1 MNGTPNTTIA
11 VIEDNE
17 TMRKMLVELIENT
30 PEYRCVCACSTSRE
44 ARIEVP
50 RHRPDV
56 ALMDIHL
63 PDESGIAC
71 TARLT
76 GQMPAL
82 QVIMVTVYKD
92 TDLIFQALKAGACGY
107 ILKRFRPEEIIQAIA
122 EARTGGAPMTPE
134 IARMVVRSFREP
146 SLAPNVEGLTS
157 REAEILMLLAE
168 GLSNKEIAQKTGIS
182 AGTVRIHLGHI
193 FKKLHV
199 RCRTEAAAK
208 YLRTKHAG
216 ASENTDPAAL

>member
-1 MNGTPNTTIA
+1 MTTVA
-11 VIEDNE
+11 VIEDNN
-17 TMRKMLVELIENT
+17 TMRRMLAELINSA
-30 PEYRCVCACSTSRE
+30 PGYRCVCACSTSKE
-44 ARIEVP
+44 ALVEVP
-50 RHRPDV
+50 KHRPEV

-76 GQMPAL
+76 EKMPDL

-107 ILKRFRPEEIIQAIA
+107 ILKRFRPDEIIQAIS
-122 EARTGGAPMTPE
+122 EARAGGAPMTSE
-134 IARMVVRSFREP
+134 IARMVVRSFRAP
-146 SLAPNVEGLTS
+146 SVAPSAGPDPNGLTT
-157 REAEILMLLAE
+157 REATLLTLLAE
-168 GLSNKEIAQKTGIS
+168 GLSNKEIAQKANIT
-182 AGTVRIHLGHI
+182 AGTVRIHLAHI

-208 YLRTKHAG
+208 YFRRI
-216 ASENTDPAAL
+216 

>member
-1 MNGTPNTTIA
+1 MTKVAI
-11 VIEDNE
+11 IEDND
-17 TMRKMLVELIENT
+17 TMRKMLVELINSE
-30 PEYRCVCACSTSRE
+30 PEYRCVCACSSSGE
-44 ARIEVP
+44 ALVEVP
-50 RHRPDV
+50 KHQPDV

-76 GQMPAL
+76 EKMPDL

-107 ILKRFRPEEIIQAIA
+107 ILKRFRPEEIIRAIA
-122 EARTGGAPMTPE
+122 EVRAGGAPMTPE
-134 IARMVVRSFREP
+134 IARMVVRSFWVP
-146 SLAPNVEGLTS
+146 SSAASAVPDANGLTT
-157 REAEILMLLAE
+157 REAGILILLAE
-168 GLSNKEIAQKTGIS
+168 GLSNKEIAQKAKIS
-182 AGTVRIHLGHI
+182 PGTVRIHLEHI

-208 YLRTKHAG
+208 YYRAK
-216 ASENTDPAAL
+216 

>member
-1 MNGTPNTTIA
+1 MTTVAI
-11 VIEDNE
+11 IEDNE
-17 TMRKMLVELIENT
+17 TMRKTLVELIDST
-30 PEYRCVCACSTSRE
+30 PGYQCVCACTTSRE
-44 ARIEVP
+44 ALAEVP
-50 RHRPDV
+50 KCRPDV

-76 GQMPAL
+76 EKMPGL
-82 QVIMVTVYKD
+82 QIIMVTVYTD

-122 EARTGGAPMTPE
+122 DVRAGGAPMTHE
-134 IARMVVRSFREP
+134 IARMVVRSFH
-146 SLAPNVEGLTS
+146 APTTLPHAEGLTS
-157 REAEILMLLAE
+157 REAEILGLLAE
-168 GLSNKEIAQKTGIS
+168 GLSNKEIAQKTNIA
-182 AGTVRIHLGHI
+182 AGTVRNHLANI

-208 YLRTKHAG
+208 CLRAK
-216 ASENTDPAAL
+216 

>member
-1 MNGTPNTTIA
+1 MTTVAI
-11 VIEDNE
+11 IEDNP
-17 TMRKMLVELIENT
+17 TMRKMLVELINSE
-30 PEYRCVCACSTSRE
+30 PGYRCLCACSTSRE
-44 ARIEVP
+44 AVIEVP
-50 RHRPDV
+50 KHRPDV

-63 PDESGIAC
+63 PDESGIVC

-76 GQMPAL
+76 ERMPEL

-122 EARTGGAPMTPE
+122 EVRAGGAPMTSE
-134 IARMVVRSFREP
+134 IARMVVRSFRAPVAAP
-146 SLAPNVEGLTS
+146 STASSAAPDANGLTA
-157 REAEILMLLAE
+157 RESEILILLSE
-168 GLSNKEIAQKTGIS
+168 GLSNKEIAQKANIT

-208 YLRTKHAG
+208 LFRKK
-216 ASENTDPAAL
+216 

>member
-1 MNGTPNTTIA
+1 MTTIA
-11 VIEDNE
+11 IIEDNP
-17 TMRKMLVELIENT
+17 TMRGMLVELINKASG
-30 PEYRCVCACSTSRE
+30 YRCVCACATSKE
-44 ARIEVP
+44 ALSEVP
-50 RHRPDV
+50 KHRPDV

-76 GQMPAL
+76 EMMPDL

-107 ILKRFRPEEIIQAIA
+107 ILKRFRPEEIIQAID
-122 EARTGGAPMTPE
+122 EARAGGAPMTSE
-134 IARMVVRSFREP
+134 IARMVVRSFRAP
-146 SLAPNVEGLTS
+146 SSAPTADGLTS
-157 REAEILMLLAE
+157 REAEILELLAE
-168 GLSNKEIAQKTGIS
+168 GLSNKEIAQKAKIAT
-182 AGTVRIHLGHI
+182 GTVRNHVEHI

-208 YLRTKHAG
+208 YLRTK
-216 ASENTDPAAL
+216 